1 MVRVEALT
9 GIVEEGLSVSLASEG
24 GAGLSDLQQ
33 RFRCSR
39 LQLVQ
44 VGGHALR
51 DQSLDEFGPLK
62 ISLTVPVVV
71 VYRLKN
77 RPVFL
82 LHLDHFGVGL
92 PDLASFRICHIPSTT
107 VY

>member
-9 GIVEEGLSVSLASEG
+9 GIVGEGLSVSLASEG

-44 VGGHALR
+44 VGGHAVR
-51 DQSLDEFGPLK
+51 DQSLDELSPLK
-62 ISLTVPVVV
+62 VSLTVPVVV
-71 VYRLKN
+71 VYGLKN
-77 RPVFL
+77 RPVFI
-82 LHLDHFGVGL
+82 LHLAHYGVGL
-92 PDLASFRICHIPSTT
+92 RGPTTCRI
-107 VY
+107 